1 MKKYINSYFSY
12 FLMFNFYYFSWAVFA
27 ALISVYLMDKG
38 FTATEVSFVISASF
52 VSSMATQP
60 LIGMASD
67 KFGAK
72 KVNIILFILAAVG
85 GVFFVFASNFITIL
99 IGYSFVLLILNGTN
113 PMIEKAATASP
124 FSYGKIRV
132 WGTIGYATGSQ
143 AAGLI
148 YDYISPSAVFVTFII
163 TIILATIGIL
173 GTDPK
178 KEPKRTQEYEN
189 QNVLH
194 ILFAN
199 RKYVYYLIIHGLFAG
214 LVSMANTY
222 IPTMFTSRGLSASTA
237 SIILSL
243 AVICELPIV
252 FFSGKFMDKFSS
264 KSLMITAISVTLL
277 QYLSY
282 SVSLPLVFQII
293 TTFMAKHT
301 MGMLFIMVNLK
312 VVNTLIAPEHQITAL
327 AFVATVTNL
336 MSILFQSMGGS
347 FIDTLGYQS
356 LFLIASG
363 IMACALIMTLFY
375 KIPSGNDLKLFSG
388 K

>member
-1 MKKYINSYFSY
+1 
-12 FLMFNFYYFSWAVFA
+12 
-27 ALISVYLMDKG
+27 
-38 FTATEVSFVISASF
+38 
-52 VSSMATQP
+52 
-60 LIGMASD
+60 
-67 KFGAK
+67 
-72 KVNIILFILAAVG
+72 
-85 GVFFVFASNFITIL
+85 
-99 IGYSFVLLILNGTN
+99 
-113 PMIEKAATASP
+113 
-124 FSYGKIRV
+124 
-132 WGTIGYATGSQ
+132 
-143 AAGLI
+143 
-148 YDYISPSAVFVTFII
+148 
-163 TIILATIGIL
+163 LATIGIL

-178 KEPKRTQEYEN
+178 KEPKRTKEN
-189 QNVLH
+189 EDQNVLK
-194 ILFAN
+194 ILFTN

-252 FFSGKFMDKFSS
+252 FFSGKFMDRFSS
-264 KSLMITAISVTLL
+264 KSLMITAIAVTVL

-282 SVSLPLVFQII
+282 SVSLPLVLQII

-336 MSILFQSMGGS
+336 MSIVFQSMGGA

-356 LFLIASG
+356 LFFITSG